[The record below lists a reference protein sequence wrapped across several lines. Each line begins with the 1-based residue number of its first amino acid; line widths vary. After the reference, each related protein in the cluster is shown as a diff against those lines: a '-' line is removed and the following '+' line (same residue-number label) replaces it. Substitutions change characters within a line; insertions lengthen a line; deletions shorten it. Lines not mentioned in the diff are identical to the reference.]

1 MPMRTSFVVLVLH
14 IYNMLEINSHS
25 PSQIKDTNNS
35 VSHLDPK
42 SFRFSSSTK
51 ESIHAPI
58 AVVLRGLGDFSDYE
72 EEFLRNELVPLLR
85 SRSAVPPA
93 VGNSILVDFI
103 LPNTQ
108 CLCHSFL
115 LKKAEN
121 LSIPG
126 PSRKVN
132 S

>member
-1 MPMRTSFVVLVLH
+1 MPMWTSFIVLMFH
-14 IYNMLEINSHS
+14 FNNMLEVNSHS
-25 PSQIKDTNNS
+25 PSQIEDTNSS
-35 VSHLDPK
+35 VSHLNPK
-42 SFRFSSSTK
+42 SFRFSSSAE

-58 AVVLRGLGDFSDYE
+58 AIVLCGLSDFSNYE
-72 EEFLRNELVPLLR
+72 EEFLRNEFMSLLR

-93 VGNSILVDFI
+93 VSNGVLVDFI